1 MQYEYLKGIEDKY
14 KKLEKQLA
22 SHDIISNQ
30 EQYQKLA
37 HEHAELRPLV
47 VKYHEL
53 NKIEQELKG
62 LDEIIESNEHDLSEY
77 AQGERRELLA
87 LKEDVCREIQMLINP
102 PDPDDSRNIIVEI
115 RAGTG
120 GDEASIF
127 AADIFRMYTRYAE
140 KKRWKIDIINA
151 HPTGVGGFKEVIFS
165 VQGKM
170 AYRHF
175 KYESGVHRVQR
186 VPKTETSG
194 RIHTSA
200 VTVAVLPEVEEKEV
214 EVNPDDL
221 RIDTFCSSGKGGQ
234 SVNKTLSAIR
244 ITHLPTGMVVQCQDE
259 RSQLKNKSK
268 AMKVLMARLREK
280 TRIEQDRKVADRR
293 KKQVG
298 TGDRSEKIR
307 TYNFPQ
313 DRITDHRLNFT
324 VHNISDVMDGNLD
337 SIVEAVL
344 AEEQNIRENV

>member
-22 SHDIISNQ
+22 SYDIISNH
-30 EQYQKLA
+30 EHYQKLA
-37 HEHAELRPLV
+37 HEHAELRPLM

-53 NKIEQELKG
+53 GKIEQELKG

-77 AQGERRELLA
+77 AQGERQELLA
-87 LKEDVCREIQMLINP
+87 QKEDVCREIQMLINP
-102 PDPDDSRNIIVEI
+102 LDPDDSRNIIVEI

-127 AADIFRMYTRYAE
+127 VADIFRMYARYAE
-140 KKRWKIDIINA
+140 KKRWKIDIINT

-221 RIDTFCSSGKGGQ
+221 RIDTFRSSGKGGQ
-234 SVNKTLSAIR
+234 SVNKTMSAIR

-324 VHNISDVMDGNLD
+324 VHNISDIMDGNLD

-344 AEEQNIRENV
+344 AEEQNIRESL